1 MKVTFDGEYKI
12 RLFEEAKAA
21 RSQDLQSESLQFVEK
36 TVLFNDKVNGLVQVL
51 EAHAE
56 RIENQK
62 IRAIGEN
69 IISYCI
75 IQLERITSDTI

>member
-1 MKVTFDGEYKI
+1 MTENVKVTFDGEYKI
-12 RLFEEAKAA
+12 RLFEEAKAVK
-21 RSQDLQSESLQFVEK
+21 SQELQSESVQFVEK

-62 IRAIGEN
+62 IRAIG
-69 IISYCI
+69 
-75 IQLERITSDTI
+75 Q